1 MADEPRILSVV
12 MKQAPGPHPPP
23 GPTVPHTSAVI
34 PSSDAQSAIG
44 VTADF
49 VEPRAYRFDPFVQLG
64 RSGLKQYGG
73 FIFEDFL
80 PQLRGKQAAE
90 VYKEILEN
98 SALVGGILRLL
109 DLSIRQVERF
119 CEPFSEDAEDVERA
133 ERVEQGL
140 DDMSDSWEDTLSE
153 IATMLP
159 YGYAPMELI
168 YKKCGGWG
176 DDPQTRS
183 RYDDGLIMWRKIALR
198 AQDTTFRWEFDADG
212 GVRAMIQLPP
222 PDYIMRTIPI
232 EKLLLFR
239 PRVEKGNPEGA
250 SVLRQAYFSW
260 TIVKRLMEYEAI
272 AGERH
277 AVGIPVVEV
286 PAQLLSANA
295 TPAETSA
302 LNYYKKLVVNL
313 RMDEQ
318 AGVVLPQVF
327 DPETKQPVVK
337 LSLLGEKA
345 GSAATYDYDKIIT
358 RYETRIAMA
367 MISDVAMLGHEKAG
381 SWALARDKRG
391 MLQSAIGA
399 WLDSIYGVLNRH
411 ALPRLFALNGW
422 PMDRLCKFGHGA
434 VEGQA
439 LDELANVVQKLAQAG
454 MALFPDDVL
463 ENHIRAEVGW
473 PEKPVNDGV
482 EGVDYG
488 ETPLP
493 LEPDSTAGRAEAL
506 TPGGA
511 GPGAAP
517 AGGAK
522 PFGKRRLFGKARH
535 TIRTRRGAFQQRSG
549 DQLSALE
556 LLRNRQ
562 TVGQGDQVAHGLSY
576 ADAPY
581 DVRRTWKDEIE
592 QAKVERVPF
601 KGLLATQHT
610 VRRDGVRNF
619 VDNPGIVRNGQ
630 RNLSGVLE
638 DKPVVM
644 RVGGTNYLHDGHHRA
659 AAKIMLGYPD
669 MMARVVELEPHVVP
683 QGMVVPDSP
692 GFPANQGTPWQTGK
706 PPAAGEPVLVE
717 LSKVPDKEKQE
728 PTAQAVH
735 VDRPLAEEE
744 ARKTP
749 PWKVVQNGEKWNVV
763 AVEGGKVFGTHDSKA
778 DAEAHMRAL
787 YANVPDARKRE
798 GDTVNVT
805 VNVPDF
811 KMPGPQVI
819 EVHVPEVKVPA
830 AEVTVNVPET
840 SVTVNIPEQAAPSVT
855 VEVPQ
860 QLPPTITVQPP
871 DVYMP
876 EPVETVQEIE
886 RDAEGRIKRITK
898 RPKED

>member
-1 MADEPRILSVV
+1 MGNGPVP
-12 MKQAPGPHPPP
+12 PGPHPPP
-23 GPTVPHTSAVI
+23 GPAIPHTSAII

-44 VTADF
+44 ITADT
-49 VEPRAYRFDPFVQLG
+49 VEPRAYKFDPFVQLG

-80 PQLRGKQAAE
+80 TQLRGKQAAE

-133 ERVEQGL
+133 ERIEQAL

-153 IATMLP
+153 NATMIP
-159 YGYAPMELI
+159 YGYAPMEII
-168 YKKCGGWG
+168 YKKCGGWS
-176 DDPQTRS
+176 DDPTTRS
-183 RYDDGLIMWRKIALR
+183 RYDDGMISWRKIALR

-212 GVRAMIQLPP
+212 GVRALIQLPP

-250 SVLRQAYFSW
+250 SVLRQAYFCW

-286 PAQLLSANA
+286 PAQLLSQRA
-295 TPAETSA
+295 TPDEQAA

-345 GSAATYDYDKIIT
+345 GGAAAYDYDKIIT
-358 RYETRIAMA
+358 RYETRIALSML
-367 MISDVAMLGHEKAG
+367 SDVAMLGHEKAG

-391 MLQSAIGA
+391 MLQSAISA

-411 ALPRLFALNGW
+411 AIPRLFALNGW
-422 PMDRLCKFGHGA
+422 PMDRMPQLGHGT

-439 LDELANVVQKLAQAG
+439 LDDLANLVQKLAAAG

-473 PEKPVNDGV
+473 PQKPEDQGI

-493 LEPDSTAGRAEAL
+493 LEPDLDAQ
-506 TPGGA
+506 GA
-511 GPGAAP
+511 KAQEKDP
-517 AGGAK
+517 AGGGGGA
-522 PFGKRRLFGKARH
+522 FGKRRLRRRKARH
-535 TIRTRRGAFQQRSG
+535 GIRTRRGMFQQRSG
-549 DQLSALE
+549 DVFSALGV
-556 LLRNRQ
+556 LRDRQ
-562 TVGQGDQVAHGLSY
+562 TIGQGEQIAHGLSH

-581 DVRRTWKDEIE
+581 DAKRTYKDEIE
-592 QAKVERVPF
+592 HATIERVPF
-601 KGLLATQHT
+601 KGLLATQHS
-610 VRRDGVRNF
+610 VRRDSVRNF
-619 VDNPGIVRNGQ
+619 IDNPGIVRNGQ

-638 DKPVVM
+638 DRPVVM
-644 RVGGTNYLHDGHHRA
+644 RIGETNYLHDGHHRA
-659 AAKIMLGYPD
+659 AAKILMGYPD

-683 QGMVVPDSP
+683 QGMVSPDTP
-692 GFPANQGTPWQTGK
+692 GIPGLPANQGTPWQTGK

-717 LSKVPDKEKQE
+717 LSK
-728 PTAQAVH
+728 
-735 VDRPLAEEE
+735 
-744 ARKTP
+744 TP
-749 PWKVVQNGEKWNVV
+749 PWKIVRVDGKFKVVGIED
-763 AVEGGKVFGTHDSKA
+763 GKVFGTHDTKEQA
-778 DAEAHMRAL
+778 QAHMRAL
-787 YANVPDARKRE
+787 YANVPDARKDARG
-798 GDTVNVT
+798 GDTNIT

-819 EVHVPEVKVPA
+819 TVQVPEVKVPPT
-830 AEVTVNVPET
+830 EVTVNVPEAN
-840 SVTVNIPEQAAPSVT
+840 VTVNVPEQKAVPITVNVPQQAAP
-855 VEVPQ
+855 Q
-860 QLPPTITVQPP
+860 ITVQAP
-871 DVYMP
+871 DVYLTPSP
-876 EPVETVQEIE
+876 EPTETVQEIE
-886 RDAEGRIKRITK
+886 RDAEGRIKSITK
-898 RPKED
+898 RPKD